1 MIRQEPYFCQFEL
14 CKYIYW
20 PLEQYL
26 SDKIKRTASNA
37 DLVKSSKKDIHHDL
51 WSDLRRSGICSMIKK
66 SSTRKNTV
74 TCKIIHGVLFH
85 IVIATPPQKFR
96 SSFVLL
102 EKENTPFIIGQLA
115 HSMSLKQPNP

>member
-51 WSDLRRSGICSMIKK
+51 WSDLRRSWD
-66 SSTRKNTV
+66 
-74 TCKIIHGVLFH
+74 LFH
-85 IVIATPPQKFR
+85 DQKVKYSEEHSNVQNHTRRAFPYCDSNTTPKIP
-96 SSFVLL
+96 V
-102 EKENTPFIIGQLA
+102 
-115 HSMSLKQPNP
+115 